1 MHIPLHGSLPQQ
13 KLSLGELRSATCS
26 LEAVFLTL
34 FHSRVTCQESCALE
48 HRSVISVRLKES
60 SCDTVTDR
68 ACLSCV
74 TAAFY
79 VYEYVEFVC
88 CACRNKRLAYDN
100 FQSLKSEILIDV
112 SFIDRDLARS
122 RYKVYSCN

>member
-1 MHIPLHGSLPQQ
+1 MSGL
-13 KLSLGELRSATCS
+13 LSLGELRSATGS
-26 LEAVFLTL
+26 LEAVLLTL
-34 FHSRVTCQESCALE
+34 FHSRVTCQESCALKY
-48 HRSVISVRLKES
+48 RSVISVSLKKS

-88 CACRNKRLAYDN
+88 CACRNERLANDN
-100 FQSLKSEILIDV
+100 FQSLKSEILVDV